1 MGNEQSSEGRNNK
14 FIKSGLDINESSFGY
29 CENSSSYKGMK
40 TDTEKLSH
48 NDSSDISEKTT
59 EQTIELDDTKI
70 PYTFEWKEGGTR
82 VLLTGQFVNWN
93 QFFEM
98 TKDERGVFIT
108 QITLPRQ
115 TFMFKFIV
123 DGTWKFSSHYP
134 TKDDGSYNIN
144 NVVDLSKIEW
154 VKPSVPTPDTKR
166 VVGPSSESLVKK
178 DKEEYGVVFP
188 SRREMN
194 TDAPHIP
201 IHYVNPFR
209 VNCNTNQNVIGRK
222 KYLECFGGYN
232 IDENNCYR
240 QILNTPHVNLNHLIT
255 GIEAKKR
262 FVKVGYALRYRQ
274 KETTFIYYKP
284 KKEVCK

>member
-1 MGNEQSSEGRNNK
+1 MGNEQTSEGNNNK
-14 FIKSGLDINESSFGY
+14 FVKSGIDINESSFGY
-29 CENSSSYKGMK
+29 CENTSSYKGMK
-40 TDTEKLSH
+40 TDTEKFSN
-48 NDSSDISEKTT
+48 NDSGSDISEKTT
-59 EQTIELDDTKI
+59 EQTIEIDDTKI
-70 PYTFEWKEGGTR
+70 PYTFEWREGGTR
-82 VLLTGQFVNWN
+82 VLLTGQFVNWK

-98 TKDERGVFIT
+98 TKNENGVFVT

-144 NVVDLSKIEW
+144 NVIDLSKVEW
-154 VKPSVPTPDTKR
+154 VKPQVPPPRKEPNEFNRKNSD
-166 VVGPSSESLVKK
+166 VKK
-178 DKEEYGVVFP
+178 EKEKEEYGFQYP
-188 SRREMN
+188 EKRQMN

-209 VNCNTNQNVIGRK
+209 VNCNTNQNIIGRTK
-222 KYLECFGGYN
+222 FLQFFGTYN

-255 GIEAKKR
+255 GNVSKKG

-274 KETTFIYYKP
+274 KVTTLIYYKP
-284 KKEVCK
+284 L

>member
-14 FIKSGLDINESSFGY
+14 FVKSGMDINESSFGY
-29 CENSSSYKGMK
+29 CENTSSYKGMK

-48 NDSSDISEKTT
+48 NSSDISEKTT
-59 EQTIELDDTKI
+59 EQTVELDDTKI
-70 PYTFEWKEGGTR
+70 PYTFEWREGGNR

-98 TKDERGVFIT
+98 TKDDRGIFLT

-144 NVVDLSKIEW
+144 NVVDLSKVEW
-154 VKPSVPTPDTKR
+154 TRPNVPKETHR
-166 VVGPSSESLVKK
+166 VSPPSESSVKK
-178 DKEEYGVVFP
+178 EKEKEDYGVQFP
-188 SRREMN
+188 GRREMN

-222 KYLECFGGYN
+222 KYLECFGNNN
-232 IDENNCYR
+232 IDENNCYK

-255 GIEAKKR
+255 GIEKKKS
-262 FVKVGYALRYRQ
+262 FVRVGYALRYRQ
-274 KETTFIYYKP
+274 KTSTFIYYKP
-284 KKEVCK
+284 KEV

>member
-1 MGNEQSSEGRNNK
+1 M
-14 FIKSGLDINESSFGY
+14 
-29 CENSSSYKGMK
+29 
-40 TDTEKLSH
+40 
-48 NDSSDISEKTT
+48 
-59 EQTIELDDTKI
+59 
-70 PYTFEWKEGGTR
+70 
-82 VLLTGQFVNWN
+82 
-93 QFFEM
+93 
-98 TKDERGVFIT
+98 
-108 QITLPRQ
+108 
-115 TFMFKFIV
+115 
-123 DGTWKFSSHYP
+123 
-134 TKDDGSYNIN
+134 
-144 NVVDLSKIEW
+144 VDLSKIEW

-222 KYLECFGGYN
+222 KYLEFFGGYN